1 MPNSEKLIIEF
12 KVEVVDPLSKFD
24 GSNTNMDEVGMRST
38 RLGTFKKVCQTAFS
52 IQLNF

>member
-38 RLGTFKKVCQTAFS
+38 RLELGNKWLMYYQY
-52 IQLNF
+52 